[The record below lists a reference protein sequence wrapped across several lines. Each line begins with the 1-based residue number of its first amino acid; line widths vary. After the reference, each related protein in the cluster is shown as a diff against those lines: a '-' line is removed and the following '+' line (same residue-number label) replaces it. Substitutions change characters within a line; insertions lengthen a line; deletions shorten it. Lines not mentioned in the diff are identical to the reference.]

1 MRISDW
7 SSDVCSSDLPAAGPV
22 AAVVLEF
29 RRIGFQAQ
37 AGDVAAQIVE
47 ARVGHGWVTREYVAR
62 NGSRRD
68 RIVIPAKAGMTASGS
83 PRTAAAKARQPRRTP
98 SSAAGQQKPPVCLH
112 TARQRVG

>member
-37 AGDVAAQIVE
+37 AGDVAAQIAE

-62 NGSRRD
+62 NGSRRE
-68 RIVIPAKAGMTASGS
+68 RNVIPAKAGLKATGY
-83 PRTAAAKARQPRRTP
+83 PRDAAAQACTPRRHPPHEIGTAASRESGWPP
-98 SSAAGQQKPPVCLH
+98 AALP
-112 TARQRVG
+112 